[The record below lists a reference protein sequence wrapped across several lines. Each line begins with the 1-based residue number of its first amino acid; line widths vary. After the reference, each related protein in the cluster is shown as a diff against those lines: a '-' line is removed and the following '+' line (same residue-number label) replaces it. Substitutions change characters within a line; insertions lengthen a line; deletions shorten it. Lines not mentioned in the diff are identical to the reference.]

1 MQALQTFLLGF
12 LVIYRMS
19 NTYKICYT
27 IRGIKTFKLWCGILG
42 RRYVYNQNN
51 IIDLS
56 ADI

>member
-27 IRGIKTFKLWCGILG
+27 IRGIKTFKLWCGILD
-42 RRYVYNQNN
+42 RRYFSQNN
-51 IIDLS
+51 IN
-56 ADI
+56 